1 MARTEPINGL
11 VLAGGQS
18 RRMGKDKASL
28 ERDGRSQL
36 QHAVE
41 LLQASL
47 AQVFVSTRADQ
58 QNDPLR
64 SQFECI
70 VDRYEEMGPLAGILT
85 AMEHSPESGWLVL
98 ACDLPNV
105 DASVIDCLL
114 DNVSEAQPFTAFASS
129 YDGLPEPLC
138 AYYAPAARAIIRQF
152 ADSGVTC
159 PRKIMI
165 RSDTKLLQQPDP
177 AALDNVNTPE
187 DLRGSR
193 LEAGS

>member
-1 MARTEPINGL
+1 
-11 VLAGGQS
+11 
-18 RRMGKDKASL
+18 MGKDKASL

-47 AQVFVSTRADQ
+47 ARVFVSTRAEQ
-58 QNDPLR
+58 QDDPLR
-64 SQFECI
+64 RQFECI
-70 VDRYEEMGPLAGILT
+70 VDRYDDMGPLAGILT

-105 DASVIDCLL
+105 DSAVIDYLL
-114 DNVSEAQPFTAFASS
+114 DNISESRPFTAYASS

-138 AYYAPAARAIIRQF
+138 AYYAPAACDVIRQF
-152 ADSGVTC
+152 AESGVTC

-193 LEAGS
+193 LGAGS